1 MEKVLHDTLT
11 LRSCHCD
18 MFETWRPGSILE
30 TMQETAGT
38 HSARLG
44 LPWDTMTG
52 MGLAWILSRVQV
64 QMTRLP
70 MVTETVQIETYPT
83 LTRHLFF
90 PRSHIFRDAQ
100 GEEIGRRK
108 ACGCCWI

>member
-1 MEKVLHDTLT
+1 MENVLLDALT

-44 LPWDTMTG
+44 LPWDVMTG

-64 QMTRLP
+64 EMKRLP
-70 MVTETVQIETYPT
+70 RVTETVHIRTYPT
-83 LTRHLFF
+83 LNRHLFF
-90 PRSHIFRDAQ
+90 PRSHIFCDAQ
-100 GEEIGRRK
+100 G
-108 ACGCCWI
+108 